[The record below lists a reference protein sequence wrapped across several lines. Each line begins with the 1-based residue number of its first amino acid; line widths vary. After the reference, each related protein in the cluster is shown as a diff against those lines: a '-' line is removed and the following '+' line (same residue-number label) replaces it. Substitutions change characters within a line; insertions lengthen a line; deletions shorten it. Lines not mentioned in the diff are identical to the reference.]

1 MRRAFSLI
9 LVLGL
14 AFTSL
19 GERVEVER
27 PWLSAYDAE
36 GNLVWELRAAI
47 IRGTAAGWVAE
58 EAVAHLY
65 GGGILQVTV
74 HIPEVTAD
82 PKGLEW
88 RTDREITGE
97 GEGFSFTAEEARWAQ
112 GKLTLT
118 ELRFTSG
125 KLVLVATRAFWES
138 GGVWRLLGVRASF
151 GEWELEFA
159 EGIYDQTAR
168 TLEIPRGLT
177 ARGWG
182 WEVVADGAKV
192 DVDGEHVTLW
202 GVRIGPA

>member
-1 MRRAFSLI
+1 MRRAFI
-9 LVLGL
+9 LTFVLGL
-14 AFTSL
+14 AFASL
-19 GERVEVER
+19 AERVEVER

-36 GNLVWELRAAI
+36 GNLVWELRAAA
-47 IRGTAAGWVAE
+47 IRGTGEGWVAE
-58 EAVAHLY
+58 EVVAYLY
-65 GGGILQVTV
+65 GGGALLVTA

-82 PKGLEW
+82 PGGLEW
-88 RTDREITGE
+88 RAAGGVTGE
-97 GEGFSFTAEEARWAQ
+97 GEGFSFTAGDARWAQ

-118 ELRFTSG
+118 EVRFTSG
-125 KLVLVATRAFWES
+125 KLELRATRASWEP
-138 GGVWRLLGVRASF
+138 GGVWRLLGVEASF

-159 EGIYDQTAR
+159 EGIYDQTLR

-202 GVRIGPA
+202 GVRVGPA